1 MLGRIRQKRLL
12 AAVLRVAMLL
22 LIASTCARADDGSVR
37 LIPSK
42 IVLGGPEARQL
53 LVVEKTLDE
62 RSVGQIA
69 DGVEFTTSDA
79 KVVKVENGRAI
90 PVGDGTATITAKVEG
105 QAATAD
111 VAVTRQKEPFAWSFR
126 NHVGAVLSKAGC
138 NGGACHGAAAGK
150 NGFKLTLFGYDPVA
164 DYKAIARQDRG
175 RRIDLADP
183 GRSLVLMKPTGAVP
197 HKGGVRIKVDSLDYR
212 VLAEWI
218 AAGAPPP
225 RDDDAKLSRIEVLP
239 ENVQLARGAKQQ
251 LVVLAHYA
259 DGHVEDVTHWVKY
272 TSANETVARVD
283 ASGRISVMGHGEG
296 AISAWFAN
304 HIVMA
309 HVTVP
314 YAQQVSPEVFARSP
328 RHNFI
333 DDLALAKLA
342 ALNLPPS
349 PPCSDAEFI
358 RRAFLD
364 TLGLLPTPD
373 ETRVFLADASPDKRN
388 QLIETLLARSE
399 YVDYWTY
406 KWSDLLLVNSAK
418 LKPPAM
424 RAYSKWIRRHVAAG
438 TPWDAMVRELV
449 TAQGSTLE
457 NGAANFYVLHQDPTA
472 MAETVSM
479 AFLGMSVGC
488 AKCHNHPLEKWTNDQ
503 YFGFANLFARVRAKD
518 LSGEGNVA
526 ILSLDRGELVQ
537 PTTGQVQ
544 PPRPLDGEP
553 VSIDAAEDRRLPMAD
568 WLTSPDN
575 PYFTRSIVNRVWAN
589 FMGVGLVEKV
599 DDMRLTNPASNEEL
613 LAALARHLVDERYD
627 LKRLMRTILQ
637 SAAYQRDSKPLEEN
651 RADSRFYAR
660 YYPKRLPAEVLLDA
674 ISRVTDVPTEFPNYP
689 KGTRAL
695 QLPDANVNS
704 YFLSSFGRPE
714 RMLTCD
720 CERAN
725 EPSMV
730 QVLHISNG
738 DTLNKKLEAKGN
750 RIEKL
755 LAAGT
760 PDLAILEEIY
770 LAALCRYPTEAEKIK
785 MLLEFGAARQDEK
798 RKVYEDLC
806 WALLSGKEFLFNH

>member
-1 MLGRIRQKRLL
+1 MMSCKRNAFGLL
-12 AAVLRVAMLL
+12 ALGLGLWLGEAVRAGESLAILPSQIT
-22 LIASTCARADDGSVR
+22 LI
-37 LIPSK
+37 
-42 IVLGGPEARQL
+42 GPKARQQ
-53 LVVEKTLDE
+53 LVLEKLRDG
-62 RSVGQIA
+62 RSVGQVTQDVTIST
-69 DGVEFTTSDA
+69 GNPQ
-79 KVVKVENGRAI
+79 VVKVEDGHVV
-90 PVGDGTATITAKVEG
+90 PVADGKATITAKAG
-105 QAATAD
+105 DQTATAE
-111 VAVTRQKEPFAWSFR
+111 VTVVRQKESFEWSFR
-126 NHVGAVLSKAGC
+126 SHVGAILSKAGC
-138 NGGACHGAAAGK
+138 NSGACHGAAAGK

-175 RRIDLADP
+175 RRIDLGDP

-197 HKGGVRIKVDSLDYR
+197 HKGGVRLKTDSLDYR

-225 RDDDAKLSRIEVLP
+225 RDDDAKLARIEVLP
-239 ENVQLARGAKQQ
+239 DNVQLARGAKQQ
-251 LVVLAHYA
+251 LVVLVHYA
-259 DGHVEDVTHWVKY
+259 GGHVEDVTHWVKY

-283 ASGRISVMGHGEG
+283 AAGRVSVMGHGEG

-314 YAQQVSPEVFARSP
+314 HAQQVSPDVFARSP
-328 RHNFI
+328 RHNFV
-333 DDLALAKLA
+333 DDLVLAKLA

-373 ETRVFLADASPDKRN
+373 ETRAFLADRSPDKRN
-388 QLIETLLARSE
+388 RLIETLLARPE
-399 YVDYWTY
+399 FVDYWTY
-406 KWSDLLLVNSAK
+406 KWSDLLLVNSNK

-424 RAYSKWIRRHVAAG
+424 RAYSKWIRRHVAAE
-438 TPWDAMVRELV
+438 TPWDEMVRELV
-449 TAQGSTLE
+449 TARGSTLE
-457 NGAANFYVLHQDPTA
+457 NGAANFFVLHQDPTV

-503 YFGFANLFARVRAKD
+503 YYGFANLFSRVRAKD
-518 LSGEGNVA
+518 LSGDGNVA

-537 PTTGQVQ
+537 PITGQVQ
-544 PPRPLDGEP
+544 PPRSLDGRP
-553 VSIDAAEDRRLPMAD
+553 IALDATDDRRAHLGA
-568 WLTSPDN
+568 WLTSPEN

-599 DDMRLTNPASNEEL
+599 DDMRLTNPASNEDL
-613 LAALARHLVDERYD
+613 LAALAKHLVEHRYN
-627 LKRLMRTILQ
+627 LKQLMRTILQ
-637 SAAYQRDSKPLEEN
+637 SAAYQRDSRPLPEN
-651 RADSRFYAR
+651 RADGQFYAR
-660 YYPKRLPAEVLLDA
+660 YYPKRLSAEVLLDA
-674 ISRVTDVPTEFPNYP
+674 MSRVTDVPTEFPNYP

-695 QLPDANVNS
+695 ELPDVNVIS
-704 YFLSSFGRPE
+704 YFLTSFGRPE

-750 RIEKL
+750 RIERL

-760 PDLAILEEIY
+760 PDLAILDEIY
-770 LAALCRYPTEAEKIK
+770 LAALSRYPTEAEKIK
-785 MLLEFGAARQDEK
+785 ILLILAAARQDEK
-798 RKVYEDLC
+798 RKVYEDVC

>member
-1 MLGRIRQKRLL
+1 
-12 AAVLRVAMLL
+12 
-22 LIASTCARADDGSVR
+22 
-37 LIPSK
+37 
-42 IVLGGPEARQL
+42 
-53 LVVEKTLDE
+53 
-62 RSVGQIA
+62 
-69 DGVEFTTSDA
+69 
-79 KVVKVENGRAI
+79 
-90 PVGDGTATITAKVEG
+90 
-105 QAATAD
+105 
-111 VAVTRQKEPFAWSFR
+111 
-126 NHVGAVLSKAGC
+126 
-138 NGGACHGAAAGK
+138 
-150 NGFKLTLFGYDPVA
+150 
-164 DYKAIARQDRG
+164 
-175 RRIDLADP
+175 
-183 GRSLVLMKPTGAVP
+183 
-197 HKGGVRIKVDSLDYR
+197 
-212 VLAEWI
+212 
-218 AAGAPPP
+218 
-225 RDDDAKLSRIEVLP
+225 
-239 ENVQLARGAKQQ
+239 
-251 LVVLAHYA
+251 
-259 DGHVEDVTHWVKY
+259 
-272 TSANETVARVD
+272 
-283 ASGRISVMGHGEG
+283 
-296 AISAWFAN
+296 
-304 HIVMA
+304 
-309 HVTVP
+309 
-314 YAQQVSPEVFARSP
+314 
-328 RHNFI
+328 
-333 DDLALAKLA
+333 
-342 ALNLPPS
+342 
-349 PPCSDAEFI
+349 
-358 RRAFLD
+358 
-364 TLGLLPTPD
+364 
-373 ETRVFLADASPDKRN
+373 VFLADASPDKRN

>member
-1 MLGRIRQKRLL
+1 MNRF
-12 AAVLRVAMLL
+12 MLL
-22 LIASTCARADDGSVR
+22 RGAVILLSCLAGTLESRAETVR
-37 LIPSK
+37 LIPPKVHLS
-42 IVLGGPEARQL
+42 GPEARQL
-53 LVVEKTLDE
+53 LVVEKIRDG
-62 RSVGQIA
+62 RSVGQVA
-69 DGVEFTTSDA
+69 EGVEFSTSDA

-90 PVGDGTATITAKVEG
+90 PVGDGTATITAKVGGE
-105 QAATAD
+105 AATAD
-111 VAVTRQKEPFAWSFR
+111 VVVRRQKEPFAWSFR

-175 RRIDLADP
+175 RRIDLADL

-197 HKGGVRIKVDSLDYR
+197 HKGGVRIKIDSLDHR

-225 RDDDAKLSRIEVLP
+225 RDDDAKLTRIEVLP
-239 ENVQLARGAKQQ
+239 ENVQLERGAKQR

-259 DGHVEDVTHWVKY
+259 DGRVEDVTHWAKY
-272 TSANETVARVD
+272 TSANESVAQVD
-283 ASGRISVMGHGEG
+283 ASGRVSVMGHGEG

-304 HIVMA
+304 QIVMA

-314 YAQQVSPEVFARSP
+314 FAQQVAANVFAQSP

-333 DDLALAKLA
+333 DDLVLQKLG

-349 PPCSDAEFI
+349 PPCSDGEFI
-358 RRAFLD
+358 RRAYLD
-364 TLGLLPTPD
+364 TIGLLPTAE
-373 ETRVFLADASPDKRN
+373 ETRAFLADRSPDKRN
-388 QLIETLLARSE
+388 TLVDTLLARPE
-399 YVDYWTY
+399 WVDYWTY
-406 KWSDLLLVNSAK
+406 KWSDLLLVSSAK

-424 RAYSKWIRRHVAAG
+424 KAYSKWIRRQVAAG
-438 TPWDAMVRELV
+438 TPWDVMVRELV

-457 NGAANFYVLHQDPTA
+457 NGAANFYVLHQDPTD

-503 YFGFANLFARVRAKD
+503 YFGFANLFSRVRAKD
-518 LSGEGNVA
+518 LPGEGHFA
-526 ILSLDRGELVQ
+526 ILSRDQGELVQ

-544 PPRPLDGEP
+544 PPRPLDGEA
-553 VSIDAAEDRRLPMAD
+553 VSLESPEDRRRPLAE
-568 WLTSPDN
+568 WLTSPAN

-589 FMGVGLVEKV
+589 FMGVGLVEDV

-613 LAALARHLVDERYD
+613 LAALAKHLVDERYD

-637 SAAYQRDSKPLEEN
+637 SAAYQRASEALPEN
-651 RADSRFYAR
+651 RADGRFYAR
-660 YYPKRLPAEVLLDA
+660 YYPRRLGAEVLLDA
-674 ISRVTDVPTEFPNYP
+674 ISRVMEVPTEFPNYP

-695 QLPDANVNS
+695 ELPDVNVNS

-714 RMLTCD
+714 RVLTCD

-738 DTLNKKLEAKGN
+738 DTFNKKLEAKGN
-750 RIEKL
+750 RIERL

-760 PDLAILEEIY
+760 SDLAILEEIY
-770 LAALCRYPTEAEKIK
+770 LAALSRSPSESEKIK
-785 MLLEFGAARQDEK
+785 VLLELAAARQDEK